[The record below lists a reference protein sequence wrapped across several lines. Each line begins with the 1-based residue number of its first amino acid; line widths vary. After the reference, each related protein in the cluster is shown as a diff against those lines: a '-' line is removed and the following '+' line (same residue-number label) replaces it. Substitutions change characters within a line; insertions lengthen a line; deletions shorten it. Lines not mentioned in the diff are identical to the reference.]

1 MIKKYWIL
9 AVAFSATVP
18 SLFAQIN
25 TKQPF
30 VWEAAHMY
38 HAMTDRFANG
48 DNSNDSNYNRTN
60 ANKSYSFQGGDLRG
74 IIKKI
79 DQDYFKN
86 LGINVLSFTP
96 LVEQIHGGV
105 SSSNGLTYGF
115 EGNWTK
121 DWTAIDRNFGTKT
134 DLQELIDKAHAKGMR
149 VVMDVVLN
157 HVGPKTEL
165 DSMWPNDWVRTSP
178 HCTFTNYQNTVSCV
192 LENGLQDIKTTSD
205 VEVPLPEFLVDKW
218 KSEDRYDTEIKSLND
233 FFTRTGYP
241 RAPKFYIIK
250 WLTDYVHKYGFDGF
264 NALNANNV
272 DEAVWGHFKAQC
284 NHAFSQWK
292 TNNPSKVL
300 NQDDFYLSGSI
311 DRYGI
316 SNLKLYDFGDKKVNY
331 YDYGFNSLSNNDF
344 EKDAK
349 NGQENLY
356 SEYSTFL
363 SSELEYYTVINSVPR
378 VQSRL
383 NTKIFYDNATT
394 LLLAPGIS
402 KINYGD
408 ETGVFSKNSDGSPN
422 VNSTMNWDDVEK
434 NAETKKL
441 LEHWQKLGQFRNKH
455 PAVGA
460 GIHKK
465 IRQAPYVF
473 SRGYDDGNTIDRVII
488 ALNVNKGFKDIPI
501 ASIFK
506 TGTKLRDA
514 YSGIVVEV
522 RRDRVQFESDFT
534 IVLLEQM

>member
-9 AVAFSATVP
+9 ALVFSATVP
-18 SLFAQIN
+18 SVFAQKS

-30 VWEAAHMY
+30 VWEAANMY
-38 HAMTDRFANG
+38 HAVTDRFSNG
-48 DNSNDSNYNRTN
+48 DISNNSNYNR
-60 ANKSYSFQGGDLRG
+60 ANVAKSYSFQGGDLRG

-79 DQDYFKN
+79 DENYFTN

-96 LVEQIHGGV
+96 IVEQIHGGV
-105 SSSNGLTYGF
+105 SSSNGVTYGF
-115 EGNWTK
+115 NGNWTK
-121 DWTAIDRNFGTKT
+121 DWTALDRNFGTKT

-157 HVGPKTEL
+157 HVGPKTDL
-165 DSMWPNDWVRTSP
+165 DATWPNDWVRTSP
-178 HCTFTNYQNTVSCV
+178 QCTFTNYQNTVSCV
-192 LENGLQDIKTTSD
+192 LENGLQDIKTNSD

-218 KSEDRYDTEIKSLND
+218 TAEGRYDTEIKSLND

-250 WLTDYVHKYGFDGF
+250 WLTDYVHYYGFDGF

-292 TNNPSKVL
+292 TNNPTKVL

-316 SNLKLYDFGDKKVNY
+316 SNLNFYDFGDKKVNY

-344 EKDAK
+344 EKDVK
-349 NGQENLY
+349 NGQEVLNSTY
-356 SEYSTFL
+356 SAVL
-363 SSELEYYTVINSVPR
+363 SSELEYYTIINSVPR

-383 NTKIFYDNATT
+383 NDKIFYDNATT

-408 ETGVFSKNSDGSPN
+408 ETGIFSKNSDGSQN
-422 VNSTMNWDDVEK
+422 VHSPMNWDEVE
-434 NAETKKL
+434 NNTETKKL
-441 LEHWQKLGQFRNKH
+441 LEHWQKLGQFRKNH

-460 GIHKK
+460 GIHKQ